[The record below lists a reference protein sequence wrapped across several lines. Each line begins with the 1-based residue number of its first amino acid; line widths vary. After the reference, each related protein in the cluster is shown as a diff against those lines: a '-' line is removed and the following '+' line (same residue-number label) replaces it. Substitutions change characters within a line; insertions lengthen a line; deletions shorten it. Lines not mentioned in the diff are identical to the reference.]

1 MNERYENNREKGDRG
16 ERVAIKYLENI
27 GYKII
32 KRNFHYSKIAEI
44 DIIAE
49 ENDVLVFIEV
59 KSRYSD
65 EFGNPLLSINSKK
78 IHSLRKAAEAY
89 LYINKITDKDC
100 RFDVITVRFD
110 NNNKIEHI
118 TAAF

>member
-1 MNERYENNREKGDRG
+1 MNTQNNRAKGTRG
-16 ERVAIKYLENI
+16 EKKAVEYLNEL

-32 KRNFHYSKIAEI
+32 KQNFFFGKSGEI

-49 ENDVLVFIEV
+49 DGDYLVFIEV

-65 EFGNPLLSINSKK
+65 EYGDPLLSITPKK
-78 IHSLRKAAEAY
+78 QRSLRKVAEGY
-89 LYINKITDKDC
+89 LYVNKITDKDC

-110 NNNKIEHI
+110 KGEKIEHI
-118 TAAF
+118 KAAF